1 MDSIKGG
8 LIMRRLTLVAALAA
22 VAVAVPLGIGSSHRE
37 APLTALDPTA
47 DETDVY
53 AFTAKNDPDT
63 SRNEESRL
71 TVVANW
77 IPFEDPAG
85 GPNFYR
91 FDDRARYYINID
103 NNGDGD
109 ADVRYRF
116 KFETK
121 TKNPESFL
129 YAAPQ
134 VTRLDDEQLNVTQ
147 TYDVDRL
154 TDGRAHD
161 SGKGNRR
168 ARRGHHR
175 KGKHR
180 AERRRGKHRRQARRS
195 DNPREVRIAN
205 DFPVA
210 PNNVGPKTMP
220 NYNALADE
228 AIRNIDEFR
237 GGLGKVFVGQRD
249 DPFFVDLG
257 ATFDAINLGP
267 EGRNNLPGNR
277 GGGKDDLAGY
287 SVHSIVLQIPE
298 EEITRDGEEV
308 DGPNDDEAVVGV
320 WASTERR
327 KLQVT
332 DSGED
337 RGGHSSRRRG
347 DDDDDDDNGHRGDGD
362 FTQVSRL
369 GNPLVNEVIIPLG
382 KKDEWNR
389 QSPEDDEEF
398 VRYFE
403 RPELARLLNLL
414 FSLGVQEDNRADIVL
429 ALLQGVPDLNRQTG
443 DKVDTLKINL
453 GVPPAD
459 TPDRFGVLAGDNA
472 GFPNG
477 RRLADDVVDIELRVV
492 AGALIGNEVPLGDGV
507 DENDKPFSDR
517 FPHVAGP
524 TSGLDAELK
533 RSYPLRP

>member
-1 MDSIKGG
+1 
-8 LIMRRLTLVAALAA
+8 MRRLTLVAALAA

-53 AFTAKNDPDT
+53 AFTAKNDPAT
-63 SRNEESRL
+63 SRDEESRL

-103 NNGDGD
+103 NDGDGE

-134 VTRLDDEQLNVTQ
+134 VTSLDDEHLNVTQ
-147 TYDVDRL
+147 TYDIERL

-161 SGKGNRR
+161 SRKGNRR
-168 ARRGHHR
+168 SRGHHR
-175 KGKHR
+175 KGGHR
-180 AERRRGKHRRQARRS
+180 GERRRGKHRRNVRRS
-195 DNPREVRIAN
+195 DNPREVRIAE

-220 NYNALADE
+220 DYNSLADE

-257 ATFDAINLGP
+257 ATFDGINLEDRGTF
-267 EGRNNLPGNR
+267 PGDH

-332 DSGED
+332 DSGQD
-337 RGGHSSRRRG
+337 HGGSNGRHRSG
-347 DDDDDDDNGHRGDGD
+347 DDDDAHRGGGD

-369 GNPLVNEVIIPLG
+369 ANPLVNEVIIPLG

-403 RPELARLLNLL
+403 SPELARLLNAL
-414 FSLGVQEDNRADIVL
+414 FSLGVQENERADIVL
-429 ALLQGVPDLNRQTG
+429 ALLQGVPGLNRQTG

-459 TPDRFGVLAGDNA
+459 TPNRFGVLATPPDPA

-492 AGALIGNEVPLGDGV
+492 AGALIGKNVPLGDGV
-507 DENDKPFSDR
+507 DTNDKSFSDR
-517 FPHVAGP
+517 FPHVAAP
-524 TSGLDAELK
+524 TSGFEAQLK
-533 RSYPLRP
+533 RNDVPPAP